1 MEERERM
8 NIKYVNNRKKN
19 AQIRLCIQ
27 AGSLADGEGKE
38 GTAHLL
44 EHVNLLFDKFGKYGT
59 DSKFRAYGYT
69 NFFNTTYV
77 FETPDEL
84 IHIYRVLEIINRILN
99 GWFIEHYEVDVAK
112 QDIDKEI
119 SKLEENPIVKQIIRG
134 TNFEKKDPRNKSINI
149 YNISLDDIREYS
161 QRHYI
166 NGNYLIL
173 IESKIGRKTIEAG
186 VNLLLSDISKNT
198 RKEKIYLNWKENFM
212 FLKSKTE
219 FVGCV
224 LKIENLYKKET
235 STLELCWL
243 KWALEKCIKALYK
256 NTASQ
261 FTLTEVLFSPYE
273 ILLWLQCKEL
283 NFHIFETIANLHTNW
298 FKTNCSNQIFFD
310 EFLCKYDYQK
320 EKRCDKIE
328 IEEKEYIYKRK
339 LILDENVR
347 KYEMAKKLDIEK
359 LSETIKFLVSM
370 SNILPLY

>member
-1 MEERERM
+1 M

-134 TNFEKKDPRNKSINI
+134 TNFEKKDPRNKRINI

-224 LKIENLYKKET
+224 LKIENLYQKET